1 MQNVFRG
8 VGWMDSTTTMRIAM
22 QNGADLNTKIN
33 RMGFPLCAGCA
44 GNGRYGGVTACA
56 VKDGDCEAFIHQTD
70 VSGRRAQV
78 S

>member
-33 RMGFPLCAGCA
+33 WMGFRCV
-44 GNGRYGGVTACA
+44 RDVQETGGT
-56 VKDGDCEAFIHQTD
+56 E
-70 VSGRRAQV
+70 VSLLAP
-78 S
+78 